1 MLSLLIQFVYL
12 QTLDVLTTL
21 AFLLVGVNEANPILQ
36 LLFGMTH
43 SPLVALLVI
52 KVLAVCLAAYCWRS
66 GRLGLLSRVNVFY
79 AVLVA
84 WNLIA
89 FLAGVSGGAA

>member
-1 MLSLLIQFVYL
+1 MLSLLIQFSYL

-21 AFLLVGVNEANPILQ
+21 AFLLVGVNEANPILR
-36 LLFGMTH
+36 LLLGMTN
-43 SPLVALLVI
+43 SPLVALLVV
-52 KVLAVCLAAYCWRS
+52 KVLALCLAAYCWRR
-66 GRLGLLSRVNVFY
+66 GRRRLLSRVNVFY

-89 FLAGVSGGAA
+89 FLAGASGGAA